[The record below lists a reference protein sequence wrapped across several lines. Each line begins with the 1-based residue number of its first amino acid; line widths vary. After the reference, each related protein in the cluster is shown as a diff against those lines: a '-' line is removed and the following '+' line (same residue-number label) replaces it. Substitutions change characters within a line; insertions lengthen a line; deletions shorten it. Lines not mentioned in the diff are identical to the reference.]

1 MAPYDITTQIKRRER
16 NTYAGA
22 IKAAAKEIA
31 ACKCPDRRWLALRVL
46 RVLQDR
52 IKEGN

>member
-1 MAPYDITTQIKRRER
+1 MDLTKHIKARER
-16 NTYAGA
+16 AEY
-22 IKAAAKEIA
+22 AAAIRVACKEIS
-31 ACKCPDRRWLALRVL
+31 ACKCPDRRWLAMRVL